1 MSRSFLKR
9 KNNMRNFFSVGV
21 FLTCFFANAGDIKY
35 PVSSIPENLKKNAN
49 VVKRM
54 EESVFEI
61 LSTKET
67 RLHYKYAL
75 TILNE
80 NGDKHSTFSEL
91 YDNLRHVGSVEGY
104 LYDDNGNLIKKMKN
118 KDLSDISAVDGLID
132 DNRIKQYNFY
142 YKSYPYTIEFEA
154 TVTYDHTFYFPEWL
168 PQEYANL
175 SVEKAK
181 FTVITPQD
189 YTLRYK
195 SFNYKGEPGQSIEKN
210 KKLYTWSVENIPA
223 ITKESYAPRW
233 HEITTTIS
241 IAPTDFEVQGIK
253 GNMTS
258 WKDFGKFIYE
268 LKKNRDEL
276 PDNVKQKIISLS
288 ASAQTDLEKIQL
300 LYRFLQQN
308 TRYISIQ
315 LGIGGWQPFD
325 ASYVSKKGYG
335 DCKALSNYMYSLLK
349 AVGIKSYYALVKAG
363 DYDHYLMEDFPSNQF
378 NHVIL
383 CIPLKADTIWLECTS
398 QTIAPGYMSEFTGN
412 RKALLIDEQG
422 GTLVSTPRYGLI
434 ENLLVREVKS
444 VMDGEG
450 NLNMKVSTRYSGIQQ
465 DDLSMMINELS
476 KEKLKKILQSDLE
489 LASYDINDFKYEETK
504 AVLPELNEQLDIT
517 VNNYVTAS
525 GKRLFILPNLLNRSD
540 NKLTPDDKRTVDIVV
555 YSEWKD
561 EDHYEIEVPDGYQL
575 ETMPQNVSL
584 KTKFGTY
591 SCTTKLNG
599 NKIIYHRVR
608 EQFSGRF
615 PAKDQQELAKFFE
628 DIYKADR
635 ARMVL
640 VKKTQ

>member
-1 MSRSFLKR
+1 MRS
-9 KNNMRNFFSVGV
+9 FFSVAAL
-21 FLTCFFANAGDIKY
+21 LTCLLANASDIKY

-54 EESVFEI
+54 EESEFEI

-80 NGDKHSTFSEL
+80 NGSKYADFSEM
-91 YDNLRHVGSVEGY
+91 YDKLRHVGSVEGY
-104 LYDDNGNLIKKMKN
+104 LYDERGNLIKKMKG
-118 KDLSDISAVDGLID
+118 KDLSDKSAVSEFMD
-132 DNRIKQYNFY
+132 DNRVKEYSFY
-142 YKSYPYTIEFEA
+142 YNSYPYTVEFE
-154 TVTYDHTFYFPEWL
+154 TTITFDHTFYFPSWL

-189 YTLRYK
+189 YVLRYK
-195 SFNYKGEPGQSIEKN
+195 AFNYKGEPLQSTEKN
-210 KKLYTWSVENIPA
+210 KKFYIWSAENIPA
-223 ITKESYAPRW
+223 INREPYAPRW

-241 IAPTDFEVQGIK
+241 IAPTEFEVQGIK

-258 WKDFGKFIYE
+258 WKEFGKFIYE
-268 LKKNRDEL
+268 LKKDRDEL
-276 PDNVKQKIISLS
+276 PGDTKQKIVSLT
-288 ASAQTDLEKIQL
+288 ANAQTEVEKIQI

-325 ASYVSKKGYG
+325 AAYVSKKGYG
-335 DCKALSNYMYSLLK
+335 DCKALSNYMYSMLK
-349 AVGIKSYYALVKAG
+349 AVGIKSYYTLVKAG
-363 DYDHYLMEDFPSNQF
+363 DYDHYLMDDFPSNQF

-383 CIPLKADTIWLECTS
+383 CVPLKKDTMWLECTS

-412 RKALLIDEQG
+412 RKALLIDEEG
-422 GTLVSTPRYGLI
+422 GTLVSTPRYGLK

-444 VMDGEG
+444 VMDAEG

-465 DDLSMMINELS
+465 DDLSMMINALS
-476 KEKLKKILQSDLE
+476 KEKLEKILQRDLE
-489 LASYDINDFKYEETK
+489 LASYNINDFKYQETK
-504 AVLPELNEQLDIT
+504 AILPELNEQLDIT
-517 VNNYVTAS
+517 VNNYAAVS
-525 GKRLFILPNLLNRSD
+525 GKRIFILPNLLNRSD
-540 NKLTPDDKRTVDIVV
+540 SKFTPDDKRTADLVL

-561 EDHYEIEVPDGYQL
+561 EDQYEVEIPVGYQL
-575 ETMPQNVSL
+575 EAMPQDVSL

-591 SCTTKLNG
+591 SCTTKLEG
-599 NKIIYHRVR
+599 NKIIYNRVR

-615 PAKDQQELAKFFE
+615 PAKDQQELSKFFE

-640 VKKTQ
+640 VKKTE